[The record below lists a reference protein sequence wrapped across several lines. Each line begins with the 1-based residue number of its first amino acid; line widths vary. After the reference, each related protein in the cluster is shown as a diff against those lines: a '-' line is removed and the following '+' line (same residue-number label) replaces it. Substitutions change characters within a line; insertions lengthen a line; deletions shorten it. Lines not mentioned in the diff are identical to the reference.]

1 MYEKLKQH
9 LDELCPLFN
18 TGVMAR
24 TCNIFDW
31 NEISSTIE
39 NGVYIIIH
47 KDQIVYVG
55 KGNIRDRQKMHIEK
69 LTGAFNKAKDTK
81 GFRLLRE
88 HDNVNAYDCEVY
100 YFDCETAANASA
112 VEGALIKFLNPLAN
126 KETYGEHFQGLSG
139 KDKLKFK

>member
-9 LDELCPLFN
+9 LDELCPLFD

-47 KDQIVYVG
+47 KDQIIYVG

-69 LTGAFNKAKDTK
+69 LTGAFKRAKDTE
-81 GFRLLRE
+81 GFKLLRE
-88 HDNVNAYDCEVY
+88 HNNVNAYDCEVY
-100 YFDCETAANASA
+100 YFDCRSASA
-112 VEGALIKFLNPLAN
+112 ASAFEGALIHHLQPLAN
-126 KETYGEHFQGLSG
+126 KETFKQYYR
-139 KDKLKFK
+139 DKI

>member
-18 TGVMAR
+18 TGVTAR
-24 TCNIFDW
+24 SCNIFDW

-69 LTGAFNKAKDTK
+69 LTGMFNKARDTK
-81 GFRLLRE
+81 GFKLLRE
-88 HDNVNAYDCEVY
+88 HTDVKAYDCEVY
-100 YFDCETAANASA
+100 YFDCMTAANASA
-112 VEGALIKFLNPLAN
+112 IEGALIKFLNPLAN

>member
-9 LDELCPLFN
+9 LDELCPLFD

-47 KDQIVYVG
+47 KDQIIYVG

-69 LTGAFNKAKDTK
+69 LSGAFKRAEDTV
-81 GFRLLRE
+81 GFKMLRE
-88 HDNVNAYDCEVY
+88 SDHYNVNAYDCQVY
-100 YFDCETAANASA
+100 YFDCHSASA
-112 VEGALIKFLNPLAN
+112 ASAIEGSLIHFLQPLAN
-126 KETYGEHFQGLSG
+126 KETFQERHIL
-139 KDKLKFK
+139 

>member
-9 LDELCPLFN
+9 LDELCPLFD

-69 LTGAFNKAKDTK
+69 LTGAFKRAEDTV
-81 GFRLLRE
+81 GFKMLRE
-88 HDNVNAYDCEVY
+88 SDHYNVNAYNCQVY
-100 YFDCETAANASA
+100 YFDCQSASA
-112 VEGALIKFLNPLAN
+112 ASAIEGSLIYFLQPLAN
-126 KETYGEHFQGLSG
+126 KETFQEQHIL
-139 KDKLKFK
+139 

>member
-1 MYEKLKQH
+1 MYKKLKQH
-9 LDELCPLFN
+9 LDELCPLFD

-24 TCNIFDW
+24 SCNIFDW

-47 KDQIVYVG
+47 KDQIIYVG

-88 HDNVNAYDCEVY
+88 HNNVNAYDCEVY
-100 YFDCETAANASA
+100 YFDCHSASA
-112 VEGALIKFLNPLAN
+112 ASAFEGALIHYLQPLAN
-126 KETYGEHFQGLSG
+126 KETYTQYYKE
-139 KDKLKFK
+139 KI